1 MSIAAPRRGLFLD
14 LDGTLADSLPA
25 METAYRA
32 LLRRFG
38 REGSAAEFQ
47 SLNGPP
53 AAVIVDR
60 IAKTHG
66 LATSREELLAIYL
79 KLIREAHS
87 AAPPAAG
94 AREVL
99 ERAHK
104 QVWTVALVTS
114 AANTDARQWLVRVG
128 LAEFVSVVVGGDEV
142 RRGKPDPEP
151 YRVALQRTGCI
162 ARESLAVEDSLPG
175 AKAAMA
181 AGLPTWLIGAEPGRG
196 IAAPLFRGCLADLH
210 ALVVSL

>member
-1 MSIAAPRRGLFLD
+1 MAPRGLFLD

-25 METAYRA
+25 MEAAYRA

-53 AAVIVDR
+53 ATVIVER
-60 IAKTHG
+60 VAKAHA
-66 LATSREELLAIYL
+66 LAVPREELLAIY
-79 KLIREAHS
+79 RELVAQAHA
-87 AAPPAAG
+87 AAPPAGG

-99 ERAHK
+99 ERARK
-104 QVWTVALVTS
+104 QAWTVALVTS
-114 AANTDARQWLVRVG
+114 AANTDARQWLARVG
-128 LAEFVSVVVGGDEV
+128 LGEFVSVVVGGGEV

-181 AGLPTWLIGAEPGRG
+181 AALPTWLLGDKPDQEIA
-196 IAAPLFRGCLADLH
+196 AAPLFRGTLADFH
-210 ALVVSL
+210 ALLALL